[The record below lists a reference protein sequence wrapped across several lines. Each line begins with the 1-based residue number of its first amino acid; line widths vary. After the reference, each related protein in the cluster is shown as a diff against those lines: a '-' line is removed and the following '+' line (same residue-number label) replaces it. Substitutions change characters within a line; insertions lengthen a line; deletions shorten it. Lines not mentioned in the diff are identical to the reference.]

1 MSIDYSPP
9 TPDQLRKLKEMLG
22 YTGEQMAS
30 LFGLAGNNQWRK
42 YTGGEQPRDMSAQ
55 MLFFGLARLELDE
68 KSIELVLNRMRQVG
82 ASIDLAPD
90 GDPQP

>member
-9 TPDQLRKLKEMLG
+9 TPEELRKLKETLG

-68 KSIELVLNRMRQVG
+68 KAIARVLDRMRQVG
-82 ASIDLAPD
+82 ATIDLAPD
-90 GDPQP
+90 GEPQP

>member
-1 MSIDYSPP
+1 MDYSPP
-9 TPDQLRKLKEMLG
+9 TPDDLRKLKEALG

-68 KSIELVLNRMRQVG
+68 KSIERVLERMRTAG
-82 ASIDLAPD
+82 ATIDLDAPSA
-90 GDPQP
+90 P

>member
-9 TPDQLRKLKEMLG
+9 TPEELRKLKETLG

-68 KSIELVLNRMRQVG
+68 NAIARVLDRMRKVG
-82 ASIDLAPD
+82 ATIDLAPD
-90 GDPQP
+90 GEPQP

>member
-9 TPDQLRKLKEMLG
+9 TPEELRKLKEALG

-55 MLFFGLARLELDE
+55 MLFFGLARLELDD
-68 KSIELVLNRMRQVG
+68 KAIARVLDRMRQVG
-82 ASIDLAPD
+82 ATIDLAPD
-90 GDPQP
+90 GEQQP